1 MNIKKL
7 TCAILFS
14 LFISNFAK
22 AETYY
27 FKNCELDNKSYENY
41 IIDISKK
48 EINVVLVQNNEI
60 IQKFTDKIKIVEDN
74 RVISEIIESKKIK
87 NFYVQ
92 YYLDIKSKSVVR
104 QAYQKKGDGILRPTG
119 NKKKILCKKIKADW
133 NLKKIE
139 KSTDDKEKKEM
150 QETQEKILRKELE
163 KLTSAVKCPGS
174 DPTKWNNCKGIHI
187 DVNKVK
193 YIGKFKDGEIIKG
206 LALYPGNAKYEGDF
220 KNYKPHGQGI
230 FNYSDG
236 SLYFGYWIN
245 GKAEGT
251 GTKKWSD
258 GNKYKGEFKNDL
270 PNGKGTFEF
279 SDGTIYSGEFKNG
292 KRHGKGNITYPD
304 GSAYLGQFID
314 GEEHGQGTCFD
325 ENGKNVD
332 CKKDISSTGRDTH
345 NISFTSKKWIKLSDY
360 ETESGK
366 GGKIVNQLRENFDTE
381 ASTICSE
388 NKKMEV
394 LEKKL
399 EVIEIDETP
408 AFGLEPKL
416 KIGIV
421 GVVECK

>member
-1 MNIKKL
+1 MKIKKI
-7 TCAILFS
+7 TYAILLS
-14 LFISNFAK
+14 LLFNNFVK

-27 FKNCELDNKSYENY
+27 FKNCELDNKNYENY

-48 EINVVLVQNNEI
+48 EINVVLVRDNKI
-60 IQKFTDKIKIVEDN
+60 HQKFIDKIKIIEEN
-74 RVISEIIESKKIK
+74 RIISEIIESKKIK

-92 YYLDIKSKSVVR
+92 YYLDAKSKSVVR

-119 NKKKILCKKIKADW
+119 NKKQNFCKKIKADW

-139 KSTDDKEKKEM
+139 KSTDDKEKKGM
-150 QETQEKILRKELE
+150 LETQEKILRKELE
-163 KLTSAVKCPGS
+163 KLTSAVKCSGS

-187 DVNKVK
+187 DENKIK
-193 YIGKFKDGEIIKG
+193 YIGKFQNGKIIKG

-236 SLYFGYWIN
+236 SLYFGYWVN

-251 GTKKWSD
+251 GTKSWSD
-258 GNKYKGEFKNDL
+258 GKEYKGEFKNDL
-270 PNGKGTFEF
+270 PDGKGTFK
-279 SDGTIYSGEFKNG
+279 SPDGTIYLGEFKNG
-292 KRHGKGNITYPD
+292 KRHGDGNITYPD

-325 ENGKNVD
+325 ENGKKID

-345 NISFTSKKWIKLSDY
+345 NISFTSKKWIKLNEY
-360 ETESGK
+360 ETQSGK
-366 GGKIVNQLRENFDTE
+366 GGKIVNQLRDNFDEE
-381 ASTICSE
+381 ASTVCPGDKE
-388 NKKMEV
+388 MEI
-394 LEKKL
+394 LEKRL

-416 KIGIV
+416 KVGIV